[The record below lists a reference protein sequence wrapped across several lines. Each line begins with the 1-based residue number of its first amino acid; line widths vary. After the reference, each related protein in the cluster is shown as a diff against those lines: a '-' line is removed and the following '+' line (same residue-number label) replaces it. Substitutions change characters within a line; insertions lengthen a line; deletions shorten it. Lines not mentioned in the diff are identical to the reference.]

1 MFNESYEKMRD
12 EILNNFQID
21 VLKAISQSELARFF
35 VWSGGTALAFGYL
48 QHRLSIDLDFMSR
61 DLFPDEYIL
70 AEIKKIAVHLRISQ
84 IREHKQFN
92 RYEFWFKKNKSV
104 LKVEFIFYPFKNMKK
119 PKKIKNFNVLIDSIE
134 DITAN
139 KTHAIYERYE
149 PKDVFDLYWILI
161 KKKIKFLKIF
171 KWVEEKF
178 GVKIDPVLF
187 LSKLLRGADS
197 LDKIRPLLLNKEL
210 LHTEAI
216 KKYFQKEA
224 DKYLKKK
231 I

>member
-1 MFNESYEKMRD
+1 MNMKLTKKYIWDYDTKNMDLSD
-12 EILNNFQID
+12 PEILLWYLKRKIEYGDWEVLDRKTLKKYLPKIEID
-21 VLKAISQSELARFF
+21 FYLK
-35 VWSGGTALAFGYL
+35 
-48 QHRLSIDLDFMSR
+48 
-61 DLFPDEYIL
+61 YIL

-119 PKKIKNFNVLIDSIE
+119 PKKIKDFNVLTDSIE

-139 KTHAIYERYE
+139 KTHAIYERHE
-149 PKDVFDLYWILI
+149 PKDVFDLYRILI

-187 LSKLLRGADS
+187 LSRLLRGADS

-224 DKYLKKK
+224 DKYLKTK